1 MMRPPHKEHTLT
13 ATLFG
18 EKAVIRGVTSWCRV
32 RFGLNRWIL
41 VGAVAAG
48 FTFSGCATP
57 AYLARL
63 GWGQAGIILHTKSND
78 AVLDD
83 PAVDP
88 SVKEKIELVLEA
100 KAYGEH
106 EIGLA
111 ETSNFLGFYQVE
123 GPCLLYVVSACPKDR
138 LESHRWWFPI
148 TGQVTTK
155 GFFRHH
161 DALREKRKLE
171 KKGLDVFIQG
181 AQAYSTLGWFKD
193 PIFSTMLTQDRA
205 ALVNVVIHELT
216 HATVFFKDQMDF
228 NEQIACFVGCQG
240 AVDFSGVRFGP
251 GSPDQE
257 RAQGIM
263 DDGIL
268 FARFMRGV
276 CRRLN
281 DLYARPIPVTLKL
294 EERERIFREIKQEL
308 ECLRDRFTTDFYL
321 GFEDVR
327 LNNAVVLAMARYVAS
342 IEQIQRAYEKL
353 GKDLRKTVAFFRQL
367 EKEGVSNPESYLST
381 WLEKRNSEE
390 ADSLHHDE
398 K

>member
-1 MMRPPHKEHTLT
+1 MQT
-13 ATLFG
+13 
-18 EKAVIRGVTSWCRV
+18 TSWWCHCK
-32 RFGLNRWIL
+32 FGLSRWVL

-57 AYLARL
+57 VYLAKL
-63 GWGQAGIILHTKSND
+63 GWGQAGIILHTKPNE

-88 SVKEKIELVLEA
+88 SVKEKIGLVLEA
-100 KAYGEH
+100 KAYGEE

-123 GPCLLYVVSACPKDR
+123 GPCLLYVVSACPKGR

-148 TGQVTTK
+148 TGKVTTK
-155 GFFRHH
+155 GFFRHA
-161 DALREKRKLE
+161 DALREKKRLE
-171 KKGLDVFIQG
+171 GKGLDVFVQG

-193 PIFSTMLTQDRA
+193 PVFSTMLAQDRA
-205 ALVNVVIHELT
+205 VLVNVVIHELT

-228 NEQIACFVGCQG
+228 NEQIAYFVGCQG
-240 AVDFSGVRFGP
+240 AVDFWGVRFGP

-281 DLYARPIPVTLKL
+281 DLYTQPLPLTFKL
-294 EERERIFREIKQEL
+294 EERENIFREVKQEFKR
-308 ECLRDRFTTDFYL
+308 LREQFRTDFYL

-327 LNNAVVLAMARYVAS
+327 LNNAVVLAMARYVAN
-342 IEQIQRAYEKL
+342 IEQIQNAYEAL
-353 GKDLRKTVAFFRQL
+353 EKDLSKTVAFFKQL
-367 EKEGVSNPESYLST
+367 ENEKVSDPEDYLSM
-381 WLEKRNSEE
+381 WLKERGSGE

-398 K
+398 E

>member
-1 MMRPPHKEHTLT
+1 MQT
-13 ATLFG
+13 
-18 EKAVIRGVTSWCRV
+18 ISWWCHCKS
-32 RFGLNRWIL
+32 GLSRWAL

-57 AYLARL
+57 VYLAKL
-63 GWGQAGIILHTKSND
+63 GWGQAGIILHTKPND

-88 SVKEKIELVLEA
+88 SVKEKIGLVLEA
-100 KAYGEH
+100 KAYGEE

-111 ETSNFLGFYQVE
+111 ETSNFLGFYQVQ

-138 LESHRWWFPI
+138 LESHHWWFPI
-148 TGQVTTK
+148 TGKVTTK
-155 GFFRHH
+155 GFFRHD
-161 DALREKRKLE
+161 DALREKKKLE
-171 KKGLDVFIQG
+171 GKGLDVFVQG

-193 PIFSTMLTQDRA
+193 PVFSTMLPQDRA
-205 ALVNVVIHELT
+205 VLVNVVIHELT

-228 NEQIACFVGCQG
+228 NEQIAHFVGCQG

-281 DLYARPIPVTLKL
+281 DLYTQPLPLTFKI
-294 EERERIFREIKQEL
+294 EERENIFREVKQEF
-308 ECLRDRFTTDFYL
+308 ERLREQFRTDFYL

-327 LNNAVVLAMARYVAS
+327 LNNAVVLAMARYVAN
-342 IEQIQRAYEKL
+342 IEQIQKTYEEL
-353 GKDLRKTVAFFRQL
+353 GKSLRKTVAFFKQL
-367 EKEGVSNPESYLST
+367 EKEKVSNPEGYLST
-381 WLEKRNSEE
+381 WLREKGSGD
-390 ADSLHHDE
+390 AGSLHHDE
-398 K
+398 E

>member
-1 MMRPPHKEHTLT
+1 MQR
-13 ATLFG
+13 
-18 EKAVIRGVTSWCRV
+18 ISWWGHCKS
-32 RFGLNRWIL
+32 GLSRWAL

-57 AYLARL
+57 VYLAKL
-63 GWGQAGIILHTKSND
+63 GWGQAGIILHTKPND

-88 SVKEKIELVLEA
+88 SVKEKIGLVLEA
-100 KAYGEH
+100 KAYGE
-106 EIGLA
+106 EKIGLA
-111 ETSNFLGFYQVE
+111 ETSNFLGFYQVQ

-138 LESHRWWFPI
+138 LGSHRWWFPI

-171 KKGLDVFIQG
+171 EKGLDVFVQG

-228 NEQIACFVGCQG
+228 NEQIATFVGCQG

-276 CRRLN
+276 FRRLN
-281 DLYARPIPVTLKL
+281 HLYTQPLSLTSKL
-294 EERERIFREIKQEL
+294 EEREDIFREVKQDFAR
-308 ECLRDRFTTDFYL
+308 LREQFKTDFYL

-327 LNNAVVLAMARYVAS
+327 LNNAVVLAMARYVAN
-342 IEQIQRAYEKL
+342 IKQIQKAYAKL
-353 GKDLRKTVAFFRQL
+353 GKDLRKTVAFFRRL
-367 EKEGVSNPESYLST
+367 EKKGVSDPEGYLSA
-381 WLEKRNSEE
+381 WLREKGSGEAGTLHPDEE
-390 ADSLHHDE
+390 
-398 K
+398 